1 MPTRDDSYLLD
12 IFDSARFVVE
22 FVAEIERE
30 FFSSDRL
37 RQSAVIRELAI
48 IGEAV
53 KKLSPEFKAAHPDIP
68 WGEISGMR
76 DILVHDYRGT
86 NLKNV
91 WYAATESVPALI
103 AALEPLIPQNPDEES
118 SSDDA

>member
-22 FVAEIERE
+22 FVAGVERE
-30 FFSSDRL
+30 FFIGDRM
-37 RQSAVIRELAI
+37 RQSAIIRELAI

-86 NLKNV
+86 NLGNV
-91 WYAATESVPALI
+91 WYAATESVPSLI
-103 AALEPLIPQNPDEES
+103 TALEPLIPQNPEEES

>member
-12 IFDSARFVVE
+12 IFDSARFVEE
-22 FVAEIERE
+22 FVAGIERE
-30 FFSSDRL
+30 FFLGDRM

-48 IGEAV
+48 VGEAV
-53 KKLSPEFKAAHPDIP
+53 KKLSPEFRAAHPEIP
-68 WGEISGMR
+68 WGEIAGMR

-91 WYAATESVPALI
+91 WFAATESVPALI
-103 AALEPLIPQNPDEES
+103 QALEPLIPQAEDPEL
-118 SSDDA
+118 

>member
-12 IFDSARFVVE
+12 IFDSARFVEE
-22 FVAEIERE
+22 FVAGLDRE
-30 FFSSDRL
+30 AFLVDRM

-53 KKLSPEFKAAHPDIP
+53 KKVSPEFRVAHREIP
-68 WGEISGMR
+68 WAQMAGMR

-86 NLKNV
+86 SLKNV

-103 AALEPLIPQNPDEES
+103 EALEPLIPAAEDPEL
-118 SSDDA
+118 

>member
-1 MPTRDDSYLLD
+1 MPARDDSYLLD
-12 IFDSARFVVE
+12 IVESARFVGE
-22 FVAEIERE
+22 FVAGVERE
-30 FFSSDRL
+30 FFSGDRM

-103 AALEPLIPQNPDEES
+103 AALEPLIPQNPDEEKQQ
-118 SSDDA
+118 

>member
-1 MPTRDDSYLLD
+1 MPTRDDAYLLD
-12 IFDSARFVVE
+12 IFDSARFVEE
-22 FVAEIERE
+22 FVAEVDQNAFIG
-30 FFSSDRL
+30 DRM

-53 KKLSPEFKAAHPDIP
+53 KKLSPEFRTAHPEIP
-68 WGEISGMR
+68 WGAMAGMR

-103 AALEPLIPQNPDEES
+103 KALEPLIP
-118 SSDDA
+118 DAEDPEM

>member
-1 MPTRDDSYLLD
+1 MLKRDASYLLD
-12 IFDSARFVVE
+12 IFDSARFTEE
-22 FVAEIERE
+22 FVAGIDRE
-30 FFSSDRL
+30 SFVVDRM

-53 KKLSPEFKAAHPDIP
+53 KKLSAEFRAAHPEIP
-68 WGEISGMR
+68 WGAMAGMR

-91 WYAATESVPALI
+91 WSAATESVPSLI
-103 AALEPLIPQNPDEES
+103 EALEPLIPQAEDPDL
-118 SSDDA
+118 